1 MIIIDGRAIA
11 RKIEE
16 LIIEEIKKRQ
26 MSLSL
31 ASLFVGEAAD
41 SALYTKRK
49 AEAAER
55 LNIDFTVEH
64 LPQDASVKMVEEKIH
79 ELNERAGLDG
89 YIVQLPLP
97 AKLRSDTDHLI
108 NLIDP
113 QRDVDGLTETSRSY
127 LLKHEHGAFL
137 PTPVGAVMTIL
148 ASLYPATRWEEQLQF
163 KTGKLPRLAPA
174 ALHGEQATIISD
186 GDVFGPSLK
195 LILENGGMQASVQR
209 SDSASLAHSLKQSKL
224 VITAVGKPKFLTGD
238 MIKDGAIIIDVGTTL
253 VNGKTV
259 GDVDWESVSK
269 KATAATPVPG
279 GVGPVTVA
287 MLFANLF
294 CFGLKIHS

>member
-1 MIIIDGRAIA
+1 MTIIDGRAIA
-11 RKIEE
+11 QKIEE
-16 LIIEEIKKRQ
+16 LIKAELLKRGVR
-26 MSLSL
+26 LSL

-55 LNIDFTVEH
+55 LGVKFSVERLPNDATVE
-64 LPQDASVKMVEEKIH
+64 MVEEKIH

-97 AKLRSDTDHLI
+97 MNLRSHTDRLI
-108 NLIDP
+108 NLINP
-113 QRDVDGLTETSRSY
+113 SRDIDGLTEANRQR
-127 LLKHEHGAFL
+127 LFERAGGAFL

-148 ASLYPATRWEEQLQF
+148 ASLYPEMRWEEQLQF
-163 KTGKLPRLAPA
+163 KTGKLPQLVPKQ
-174 ALHGEQATIISD
+174 LEGEQATIISD
-186 GDVFGPSLK
+186 GDVFGPTLK
-195 LILENGGMQASVQR
+195 FMLEDGGMQAVVER
-209 SDSASLAHSLKQSKL
+209 SGSSLLREALSKSKL
-224 VITAVGKPKFLTGD
+224 VVTAVGKPRFLTGD
-238 MIKDGAIIIDVGTTL
+238 MIADGAIVIDVGTTL

-259 GDVDWESVSK
+259 GDVDWGSVSK
-269 KATAATPVPG
+269 KARAATPVPG